1 MALTRCHY
9 GSTQDQRSLRLFGG
23 QLPAGSGQ
31 LFSSLLPFNRRGT
44 TILEL
49 ALSLSVISVLSAI
62 AYPRIGRLLDGI
74 HVRGTA
80 TEIHSLFTTARHNAI
95 TRAERVTVQIDT
107 ARAVI
112 SLVAGSDTLRARG
125 FSETHGVALSA
136 NRASFTYSPI
146 GIGHGAGNMTLVIR
160 RNARVDSLF
169 ISRLG
174 RVRRD

>member
-1 MALTRCHY
+1 MDREVAANVNRMTL
-9 GSTQDQRSLRLFGG
+9 
-23 QLPAGSGQ
+23 
-31 LFSSLLPFNRRGT
+31 RRGT
-44 TILEL
+44 TIIEL
-49 ALSLSVISVLSAI
+49 TLTLSLISILSAI
-62 AYPRIGRLLDGI
+62 AYPRVGRLLDGI

-80 TEIHSLFTTARHNAI
+80 TEIHSLFTTARHHAI

-107 ARAVI
+107 ARAAI
-112 SLVAGSDTLRARG
+112 SLVAGSDTLRTRG
-125 FSETHGVALSA
+125 FGETHGVALAA

-146 GIGHGAGNMTLVIR
+146 GIGYGAGNMTLVIR